1 MKYNKYFLYDEL
13 LTDKNEN
20 KNDKLFK
27 KDKIN
32 DYINLNYK
40 FKTIINIS
48 NNIFSKPF
56 SELNDIKEKII
67 NSYDTKAL
75 MKLK

>member
-48 NNIFSKPF
+48 NNNFSKPF

-67 NSYDTKAL
+67 IIPTIQKP
-75 MKLK
+75 